1 MLIDWGE
8 ERSIYNN
15 KICNLDGN
23 KPLTPFESGTSP
35 PRFLQVDGR
44 LFSSSK
50 VGQYGDFTKTE
61 HCASYQILRCW
72 MYNVINIKIYSVWDM
87 FTVPFFLPRLRE
99 SSKFVNL
106 FVPSIFCCLAF
117 EYMIMTTLWQTI
129 CNEL

>member
-87 FTVPFFLPRLRE
+87 FTVPFFFTSAE
-99 SSKFVNL
+99 GIKQVCEFVCSLNL
-106 FVPSIFCCLAF
+106 LLFSFRI
-117 EYMIMTTLWQTI
+117 YDNDNIMANYL
-129 CNEL
+129 